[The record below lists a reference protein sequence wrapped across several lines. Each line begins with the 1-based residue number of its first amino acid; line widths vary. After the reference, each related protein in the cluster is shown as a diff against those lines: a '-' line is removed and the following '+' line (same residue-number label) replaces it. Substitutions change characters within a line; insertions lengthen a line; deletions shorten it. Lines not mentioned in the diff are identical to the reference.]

1 MSAGTAWPR
10 IDHPMDNDDR
20 DTAAKARQFQR
31 LHLGPEILVIA
42 NAWDAASA
50 RVFEQAGIRAVGT
63 GSAGVAFSH
72 GYRDDECIPREVMLR
87 AIGEMVRAV
96 DVPVTADILSGLG
109 DTPEAV
115 AATIREVIALG
126 AAGVNLEDGSDI
138 GGAHL
143 VEVELHCDRV
153 RAACQAARDAGVEIV
168 VNARTDSFWLKLGD
182 EGKRLEASIDRAN
195 RYRAAGAH
203 CLFVPGPATP
213 ALIATLVKEIAG
225 PLNILAVPGCPRVGE
240 LQALG
245 VRRLSEGSGPMRAT
259 MMLTRR
265 IARDLIDSGSYAR
278 FHDDAIPYPEA
289 NALFDLKSPRRS
301 S

>member
-1 MSAGTAWPR
+1 
-10 IDHPMDNDDR
+10 MDNNA
-20 DTAAKARQFQR
+20 TKAELFQR

-72 GYRDDECIPREVMLR
+72 GFRDDEFIPREVMLA

-115 AATIREVIALG
+115 AATVREVIALG
-126 AAGVNLEDGSDI
+126 ASGVNIEDGSDI

-143 VEVELHCDRV
+143 IDLELQADKI
-153 RAACQAARDAGVEIV
+153 RAACEAARHAGVNIV
-168 VNARTDSFWLKLGD
+168 VNARTDSYWLKLGG
-182 EGKRLEASIDRAN
+182 EAERLRVSVTRAN
-195 RYRAAGAH
+195 HYRAAGAH
-203 CLFVPGPATP
+203 CLFVPAAAQPD
-213 ALIATLVKEIAG
+213 LIATLVREIDG
-225 PLNILAVPGCPRVGE
+225 PLNILAVPGCPKVAE

-245 VRRLSEGSGPMRAT
+245 VRRLSEGSGPMRAA

-265 IARDLIDSGSYAR
+265 IARDLIDSGTYAR
-278 FHDDAIPYPEA
+278 FHDDAIAYPEA
-289 NALFDLKSPRRS
+289 NALFEAKAPKR
-301 S
+301 

>member
-1 MSAGTAWPR
+1 MR
-10 IDHPMDNDDR
+10 IDRDFNILCSTASHNEFAANAMSLMHSLSRRFWYVHNQQSANMPLTAKLHADIARAIAAGDPRAGRAGERPAARRDREVHPRHREPLSASRLTAENR
-20 DTAAKARQFQR
+20 SRWTTAAKAQLFQR

-72 GYRDDECIPREVMLR
+72 GYRDDEFIPREVMLR

-126 AAGVNLEDGSDI
+126 ASGVNIEDGSDI

-143 VEVELHCDRV
+143 VDVELHCDKI
-153 RAACQAARDAGVEIV
+153 RAACEAARQAGVE
-168 VNARTDSFWLKLGD
+168 TS
-182 EGKRLEASIDRAN
+182 SS
-195 RYRAAGAH
+195 
-203 CLFVPGPATP
+203 TP
-213 ALIATLVKEIAG
+213 APTATG
-225 PLNILAVPGCPRVGE
+225 
-240 LQALG
+240 
-245 VRRLSEGSGPMRAT
+245 
-259 MMLTRR
+259 
-265 IARDLIDSGSYAR
+265 
-278 FHDDAIPYPEA
+278 
-289 NALFDLKSPRRS
+289 
-301 S
+301 

>member
-1 MSAGTAWPR
+1 M
-10 IDHPMDNDDR
+10 N
-20 DTAAKARQFQR
+20 AKAALFQR

-50 RVFEQAGIRAVGT
+50 RVFEQAGIRAVGS

-72 GYRDDECIPREVMLR
+72 GYRDDEFIPREVVLR
-87 AIGEMVRAV
+87 AVGEMVRAV
-96 DVPVTADILSGLG
+96 DVPLTADILSGLG

-126 AAGVNLEDGSDI
+126 AAGVNVEDGSDI

-143 VEVELHCDRV
+143 VDVELHCDKI
-153 RAACQAARDAGVEIV
+153 RAACEVARQAGVDIV
-168 VNARTDSFWLKLGD
+168 VNARTDSYWLKLGD
-182 EGKRLEASIDRAN
+182 DAARLEVSIERAN

-203 CLFVPGPATP
+203 CLFVPGAATP

-225 PLNILAVPGCPRVGE
+225 PLNILAVPGCPTVPE

-245 VRRLSEGSGPMRAT
+245 VRRLSQGSGPMRAA

-265 IARDLIDSGSYAR
+265 IARDLIESGSYAR

-289 NALFDLKSPRRS
+289 NALFETHLPKPSP
-301 S
+301 

>member
-1 MSAGTAWPR
+1 
-10 IDHPMDNDDR
+10 
-20 DTAAKARQFQR
+20 
-31 LHLGPEILVIA
+31 
-42 NAWDAASA
+42 
-50 RVFEQAGIRAVGT
+50 
-63 GSAGVAFSH
+63 
-72 GYRDDECIPREVMLR
+72 MLR

-109 DTPEAV
+109 DTPDAV

-126 AAGVNLEDGSDI
+126 AAGVNIEDGSDI

-143 VEVELHCDRV
+143 VDVELHCDKI
-153 RAACQAARDAGVEIV
+153 RAACEAARHAGVEIV
-168 VNARTDSFWLKLGD
+168 VNARTDSYWLKLGD
-182 EGKRLEASIDRAN
+182 DAERLRTSIARAN

-203 CLFVPGPATP
+203 CLFVPGAARPE
-213 ALIATLVKEIAG
+213 LIATLVKEIDG
-225 PLNILAVPGCPRVGE
+225 PLNILAVPGCPKVAE

-245 VRRLSEGSGPMRAT
+245 VRRLSEGSGPMRAA

-289 NALFDLKSPRRS
+289 NALFDAKAPKRP
-301 S
+301 

>member
-1 MSAGTAWPR
+1 
-10 IDHPMDNDDR
+10 MDN
-20 DTAAKARQFQR
+20 AAKAALFQR

-50 RVFEQAGIRAVGT
+50 RVFEEAGVRAVGT

-72 GYRDDECIPREVMLR
+72 GYRDDEFIAREVMLH

-126 AAGVNLEDGSDI
+126 AAGVNIEDGTDI

-143 VEVELHCDRV
+143 VDVELHCDKI
-153 RAACQAARDAGVEIV
+153 RAACEAARQAGVEIV
-168 VNARTDSFWLKLGD
+168 VNARTDSYWLKLGD
-182 EGKRLEASIDRAN
+182 DAGRLRISIERAN

-203 CLFVPGPATP
+203 CLFVPGPAAP

-225 PLNILAVPGCPRVGE
+225 PLNILAVPGCPKVAE

-245 VRRLSEGSGPMRAT
+245 VRRLSVGSGPMRAT

-289 NALFDLKSPRRS
+289 NALFDAKTAPRP
-301 S
+301 